1 MSTIQRAL
9 VAATFV
15 LVAATGANAQAPS
28 HAGGAVAIGSDSAS
42 GQPAPRS
49 NAVPN
54 RGNAAQGQNYG
65 AVAIGSDSASG
76 RPVVAPRASAPVQPY
91 RGATMGAR
99 AIGSDH

>member
-1 MSTIQRAL
+1 MPNIPQAL
-9 VAATFV
+9 IAATFV

-49 NAVPN
+49 SAVPN
-54 RGNAAQGQNYG
+54 RGNAAPVQNYG

-76 RPVVAPRASAPVQPY
+76 RPVASPRASAPVQSY
-91 RGATMGAR
+91 QGATMGAR